1 MLLKGIMPLTLTIN
15 GEYNM
20 AIKTINATF
29 WKQSTGLTGQNLTQ
43 SNQNK
48 FTRVAKKYKKVTEKS
63 LSKTRLYKASRV
75 GARNLKKE
83 FGTRIGSTSIAT
95 FEMLL
100 TAIDKELNG
109 VKHSIE
115 FGEFQVKSHIDFANS
130 TATRKKA

>member
-1 MLLKGIMPLTLTIN
+1 
-15 GEYNM
+15 
-20 AIKTINATF
+20 
-29 WKQSTGLTGQNLTQ
+29 
-43 SNQNK
+43 
-48 FTRVAKKYKKVTEKS
+48 
-63 LSKTRLYKASRV
+63 
-75 GARNLKKE
+75 LKKE

-115 FGEFQVKSHIDFANS
+115 FGEFQVKSYNDFANS

>member
-1 MLLKGIMPLTLTIN
+1 
-15 GEYNM
+15 M

-48 FTRVAKKYKKVTEKS
+48 FARVAKKYKKVTEKS

-75 GARNLKKE
+75 GARQIKKE
-83 FGTRIGSTSIAT
+83 FGARIGSTSIAT

-109 VKHSIE
+109 VKHSID
-115 FGEFQVKSHIDFANS
+115 FGSFKVKSHVDFANS
-130 TATRKKA
+130 NTRKKA

>member
-1 MLLKGIMPLTLTIN
+1 MPLTLTIN

-20 AIKTINATF
+20 AIKTISATF

-63 LSKTRLYKASRV
+63 LSKTKLYKASRV
-75 GARNLKKE
+75 GARKMKQE

-109 VKHSIE
+109 VRHSIE
-115 FGEFQVKSHIDFANS
+115 FGEFQVKSYNDFANS
-130 TATRKKA
+130 TRKKA